1 MGEVYRARDLKLG
14 RDVAI
19 KVLPDAV
26 AREQERLARFER
38 EGRTLAA
45 LNHPNI
51 ANIYGLEDTSDVRA
65 LVMELVEGPTLA
77 DRIVRGPVPPA
88 EVISIARQIVDALD
102 AAHER
107 GIVHRDLKPA
117 NIKITPEGVVKVLDF
132 GLAKGADDMAR
143 PDLTQSPTITGVNT
157 RDGVILGTA
166 AYMSPEQARG
176 SMVDKRTDI
185 WAFGC
190 VLYEMLVGR
199 STFGRNTLSDTIV
212 AILDRDP
219 DWTALPTDT
228 PASVR
233 TLIRRCL
240 ERDPKR
246 RLRDIGDARADFDA
260 PIVTAHEARAS
271 TARSRPLLPWAVAA
285 ASLLALAATS
295 WGWWSASR
303 QPNTSNAPTFSCS
316 LRYTR

>member
-1 MGEVYRARDLKLG
+1 
-14 RDVAI
+14 
-19 KVLPDAV
+19 
-26 AREQERLARFER
+26 
-38 EGRTLAA
+38 
-45 LNHPNI
+45 
-51 ANIYGLEDTSDVRA
+51 
-65 LVMELVEGPTLA
+65 
-77 DRIVRGPVPPA
+77 
-88 EVISIARQIVDALD
+88 
-102 AAHER
+102 
-107 GIVHRDLKPA
+107 IVHRDLKPA

-190 VLYEMLVGR
+190 VLYETLVAR

-295 WGWWSASR
+295 W
-303 QPNTSNAPTFSCS
+303 
-316 LRYTR
+316 